1 MCHISPL
8 FCWGRQGFSQE
19 VGDNSRFMAISLPN
33 LQHANSLVS
42 SGASAGGVSLVVSIV
57 SHGHGALVQRLLQQI
72 AQLNSGYVSRVVLTL
87 NLPELEPEGCWPFT
101 LDIRRNLRPIGFG
114 ANHNA
119 ALQDA
124 TEAFVCVLNPDVEL
138 LEEPFGGLI
147 EAASQRVTDWGGV
160 LSYPVQ
166 VDADGQAQSS
176 ERALPSPKALFLR
189 WALGRKDA
197 RVDWVNAACM
207 VLSLGS
213 WRKSRGFDESYHMYC
228 EDVDFCLRLRLAG
241 GQLIKAPVRVVH
253 VGERASSRSWR
264 HLGWHISSLVR
275 LWRSPVY
282 QQARNLVTLAGVD
295 ARRMGGS

>member
-1 MCHISPL
+1 M
-8 FCWGRQGFSQE
+8 
-19 VGDNSRFMAISLPN
+19 V
-33 LQHANSLVS
+33 
-42 SGASAGGVSLVVSIV
+42 VSLV
-57 SHGHGALVQRLLQQI
+57 SHGHAVMVQRLLHQI
-72 AQLNSGYVSRVVLTL
+72 AQDGSTVLRRVVLTL
-87 NLPELEPEGCWPFT
+87 NLPEPEPAEPATGWPFV
-101 LDIRRNLRPIGFG
+101 LDIRRNPRPRGFG

-119 ALQDA
+119 ALEGA
-124 TEAFVCVLNPDVEL
+124 TEAFVCVLNPDVVLVGETFSGL
-138 LEEPFGGLI
+138 QVAAAQAGVGGGL
-147 EAASQRVTDWGGV
+147 V

-166 VDADGQAQSS
+166 IDALGRVQSS
-176 ERALPSPKALFLR
+176 ERALPSPGALFFR
-189 WALGRKDA
+189 RVLGRTES

-207 VLSLGS
+207 VLPLAA
-213 WRKSRGFDESYHMYC
+213 WQKVRGFDESYHMYC

-282 QQARNLVTLAGVD
+282 QQARNLVTLAGAD

>member
-1 MCHISPL
+1 M
-8 FCWGRQGFSQE
+8 
-19 VGDNSRFMAISLPN
+19 FMAISLPN
-33 LQHANSLVS
+33 LQHANSLVG

-87 NLPELEPEGCWPFT
+87 NLPELEPEGSWPFT

-189 WALGRKDA
+189 RALGRKDA

-228 EDVDFCLRLRLAG
+228 EDVDLCLRIQLAG
-241 GQLIKAPVRVVH
+241 YRLQKADCTVVH
-253 VGERASSRSWR
+253 AGNRASHRKLN
-264 HLGWHISSLVR
+264 HLRWHISSMLR
-275 LWRSPVY
+275 LWASPAY
-282 QQARNLVTLAGVD
+282 RCYKKMRPSL
-295 ARRMGGS
+295 R